1 LDTAA
6 NISPDAPEVPAEA
19 PTRVLLHMPV
29 DVRSASI
36 ALIALLV
43 GIQTL
48 HWAAAVA
55 IPVLLGLIFSYA
67 LSPAVDVLERWR
79 VPRWVGAALMVMSV
93 ICGLAGTAFAL
104 ADDAAQLVEALP
116 AAAQKL
122 RETLKDRS
130 GSSKGALDT
139 VQSAAAQLEQAA
151 NENAA
156 AGPAYTTKGVTKV
169 QIVRAKFNIQDYLW
183 TGTMGLVGFVG
194 QTVVVCLLTYFLVT
208 SGSAFRRKLVRIAG
222 PTFSQ
227 KKITIQALDEIT
239 EQIQRYLLVQLL
251 ISALVGV
258 ATWLAFLWI
267 GLQQAAVWG
276 IAAALLNLVPYV
288 GSLAITAGAALV
300 ALMQFG
306 TLEMAL
312 AVAGASLGVHVV
324 SGYLLTPW
332 LTSRTSRL
340 SPVAVFV
347 GVLLWGWL
355 WGVWGLLLGVPIIM
369 IVKAACDRVEGLK
382 PVGELLGA

>member
-1 LDTAA
+1 MDTAA
-6 NISPDAPEVPAEA
+6 NKSTDAPEMPAEA

-67 LSPAVDVLERWR
+67 LSPAVDVLEQWR

-93 ICGLAGTAFAL
+93 IGGLAGTAFAL
-104 ADDAAQLVEALP
+104 ADDAAQLVESLP

-130 GSSKGALDT
+130 DSSRGALDT

-156 AGPAYTTKGVTKV
+156 TGPAYTTKGVTKV

-183 TGTMGLVGFVG
+183 TGTMGLVGFVRPDG
-194 QTVVVCLLTYFLVT
+194 RGF
-208 SGSAFRRKLVRIAG
+208 
-222 PTFSQ
+222 
-227 KKITIQALDEIT
+227 
-239 EQIQRYLLVQLL
+239 
-251 ISALVGV
+251 
-258 ATWLAFLWI
+258 
-267 GLQQAAVWG
+267 
-276 IAAALLNLVPYV
+276 
-288 GSLAITAGAALV
+288 
-300 ALMQFG
+300 
-306 TLEMAL
+306 
-312 AVAGASLGVHVV
+312 
-324 SGYLLTPW
+324 
-332 LTSRTSRL
+332 
-340 SPVAVFV
+340 
-347 GVLLWGWL
+347 
-355 WGVWGLLLGVPIIM
+355 
-369 IVKAACDRVEGLK
+369 AC
-382 PVGELLGA
+382 